1 MKTKEI
7 KGMQRIVKGLLEALE
22 VTRDSDDKLVSLIWG
37 YELGVSTKYTKQE
50 TLVALFEGAL
60 SSYSSISRARRL
72 VQAEFPELRGK
83 SYKGRQEAEVEV
95 RENINQI

>member
-7 KGMQRIVKGLLEALE
+7 KGLQRIVKGLLEALDE
-22 VTRDSDDKLVSLIWG
+22 TRDSDAKLVSLIWG
-37 YELGVSTKYTKQE
+37 YELGVSTKYSKQD
-50 TLVALFEGAL
+50 TLPALFDGAL